1 MNVDASKSKKKM
13 APRLLLLAA
22 CILVFP
28 GCSTTP
34 PYVYQYV
41 PGRTA
46 TLQNGCA
53 VAPPEAPESVRAA
66 IAAGNRIAGSP
77 YRMGGGHARTFDGA
91 YDCSGVASFVLQAA
105 GKLGSPMPS
114 TGFRRYGRSG
124 YGRWIT
130 VYARKGHVFLVVA
143 GLRFDT
149 GWSSGPRGPKW
160 TTKTR
165 PARGYVVRHPPG
177 L

>member
-1 MNVDASKSKKKM
+1 MNL
-13 APRLLLLAA
+13 RLFLPAVFA
-22 CILVFP
+22 LVFT

-34 PYVYQYV
+34 PYVYRFV
-41 PGRTA
+41 PGITA
-46 TLQNGCA
+46 TVRNGYA
-53 VAPPEAPESVRAA
+53 VAPPHAPESVCAA

-77 YRMGGGHARTFDGA
+77 DRLGGGHGRLLDSA
-91 YDCSGVASFVLQAA
+91 YDCSGATSFVLKAA
-105 GKLGSPMPS
+105 GKLRGPMPS
-114 TGFRRYGRSG
+114 SGFRRYGNSG
-124 YGRWIT
+124 HGEWIS

-149 GWSSGPRGPKW
+149 GWSPGPRGPKW

-165 PARGYVVRHPPG
+165 PARKYVVRHPPG

>member
-1 MNVDASKSKKKM
+1 M
-13 APRLLLLAA
+13 AIRLFLLAA
-22 CILVFP
+22 LVLVFA

-34 PYVYQYV
+34 PYVYNFV
-41 PGRTA
+41 PGITA
-46 TLQNGCA
+46 TVQNGYA
-53 VAPPEAPESVRAA
+53 VAPLEAPESVCAA

-77 YRMGGGHARTFDGA
+77 YRLGGGHGRSFDSA
-91 YDCSGVASFVLQAA
+91 YDCSGATSFVLQAA
-105 GKLGSPMPS
+105 GKLPGPMPS
-114 TGFRRYGRSG
+114 SGFRRYGKSG
-124 YGRWIT
+124 HGDWIN

-149 GWSSGPRGPKW
+149 GWAPGPRGPKW

-165 PARGYVVRHPPG
+165 PARNYVVRHPPG